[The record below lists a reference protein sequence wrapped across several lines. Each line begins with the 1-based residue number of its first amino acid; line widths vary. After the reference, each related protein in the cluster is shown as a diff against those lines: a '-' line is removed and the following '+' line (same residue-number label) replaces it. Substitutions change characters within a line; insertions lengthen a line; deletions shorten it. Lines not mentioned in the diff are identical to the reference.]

1 MKISIVVNA
10 TPRATG
16 LAADLPLEDAVALAA
31 KVGYDGVELAVG
43 DPRDLDVGTVRQT
56 LSMYGMGVPAIG
68 TGAAYRQGLSLAHAD
83 GSRRAGA
90 IERLKDHVDV
100 GAELGAAVI
109 VGLIRGRTADGLP
122 PREGL
127 ARISEGLQEVAGY
140 AARQGVRLFLEPINR
155 YETDLLNTVSDA
167 LTTAREAGENV
178 GLLVDTFHMNIED
191 SSIARAIRDAAPRI
205 WHVHVADSNRRAPG
219 AGHIDF
225 GEVIEALKDIGYQ
238 GYVSGEMIMEPDAP
252 AAFSALYSHL
262 APMIARY
269 ICEAGADHSGGR

>member
-10 TPRATG
+10 IPRATG

-31 KVGYDGVELAVG
+31 RVGYDGVELAVG
-43 DPRDLDVGTVRQT
+43 DPRDLEVGMVREM
-56 LSMYGMGVPAIG
+56 LSRHRMGVPAIG
-68 TGAAYRQGLSLAHAD
+68 TGAAYREGLSLAHAD
-83 GSRRAGA
+83 AWRRAGA
-90 IERLKDHVDV
+90 IRRLKDHVDV

-122 PREGL
+122 LCEAL
-127 ARISEGLQEVAGY
+127 ARMSEGLQEVAGY
-140 AARQGVRLFLEPINR
+140 AARQGVRLLLEPINR
-155 YETDLLNTVSDA
+155 YETDLVNTVGDA
-167 LTTAREAGENV
+167 LAVACEAGENV

-191 SSIARAIRDAAPRI
+191 PSIAGAIRDAAPRI

-225 GEVIEALKDIGYQ
+225 GEVIEALEDIGYR

-252 AAFSALYSHL
+252 TAFAALHSHV
-262 APMIARY
+262 APMMMR
-269 ICEAGADHSGGR
+269 

>member
-43 DPRDLDVGTVRQT
+43 DPRRLKVGIVREM
-56 LSMYGMGVPAIG
+56 LSAYRMDIPAVG
-68 TGAAYRQGLSLAHAD
+68 TGAAYREGLSLAHAEA
-83 GSRRAGA
+83 SRRARA
-90 IERLKDHVDV
+90 VQRLKEHVDV

-122 PREGL
+122 PREAL
-127 ARISEGLQEVAGY
+127 ARISQGLQEVAGY
-140 AARQGVRLFLEPINR
+140 AARQDVRLLLEPINR
-155 YETDLLNTVSDA
+155 YETDLLNTVSDTLA
-167 LTTAREAGENV
+167 MAREAGENV

-191 SSIARAIRDAAPRI
+191 PSIADAIRDAAPRI

-225 GEVIEALKDIGYQ
+225 GELIEALEDIGYR

-252 AAFSALYSHL
+252 TAFTALYSHL
-262 APMIARY
+262 APMVMR
-269 ICEAGADHSGGR
+269 

>member
-16 LAADLPLEDAVALAA
+16 LAVDLPLEDAVALAA
-31 KVGYDGVELAVG
+31 EVGYDGVELAVG
-43 DPRDLDVGTVRQT
+43 DPRDLEVGMVREM
-56 LSMYGMGVPAIG
+56 LSRHRMGVPAIG
-68 TGAAYRQGLSLAHAD
+68 TGAAYREGLSLAHAD
-83 GSRRAGA
+83 AWRRAGA
-90 IERLKDHVDV
+90 IRRLKDHVDV

-122 PREGL
+122 LCEAL
-127 ARISEGLQEVAGY
+127 ARMSEGLQEVAGY
-140 AARQGVRLFLEPINR
+140 AARQGVRLLLEPINR
-155 YETDLLNTVSDA
+155 YETDLVNTVGDA
-167 LTTAREAGENV
+167 LAVACEAGENV

-191 SSIARAIRDAAPRI
+191 PSIAGAIRDAAPRI

-225 GEVIEALKDIGYQ
+225 GEVIEALEDIGYR

-252 AAFSALYSHL
+252 TAFAALHSHV
-262 APMIARY
+262 APMMMR
-269 ICEAGADHSGGR
+269 